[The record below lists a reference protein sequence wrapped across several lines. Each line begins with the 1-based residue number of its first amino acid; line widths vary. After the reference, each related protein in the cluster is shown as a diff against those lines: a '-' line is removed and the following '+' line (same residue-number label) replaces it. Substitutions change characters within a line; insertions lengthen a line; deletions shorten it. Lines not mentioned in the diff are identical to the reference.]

1 METRRQ
7 KRRGEDAQ
15 GTPPTETPAKLL
27 QPPRSVRSAAAL
39 SMEQEQEEL
48 QHAATA
54 ARELAVA
61 VEPHRPSADAIFE
74 RMQTALARAASHGRN
89 PKETGQVG
97 VLKRKWQ
104 RFLSMFGERLQF
116 DAKMCE
122 CSWRCPKEATEV
134 SAVA

>member
-15 GTPPTETPAKLL
+15 ATPPTETPAKLL

-74 RMQTALARAASHGRN
+74 RMQTALARAASRPRDHDPTLDKDSRDRAG
-89 PKETGQVG
+89 
-97 VLKRKWQ
+97 
-104 RFLSMFGERLQF
+104 
-116 DAKMCE
+116 C
-122 CSWRCPKEATEV
+122 
-134 SAVA
+134 

>member
-1 METRRQ
+1 
-7 KRRGEDAQ
+7 
-15 GTPPTETPAKLL
+15 
-27 QPPRSVRSAAAL
+27 
-39 SMEQEQEEL
+39 MEQEQEEL